1 MAKIIGY
8 IIPNIIGLILIV
20 LGWWTTIINVATLR
34 FSGESYFNKWTYT
47 GLIMIIVGA
56 YLPEIWIG
64 LRNKLFGTKSET

>member
-1 MAKIIGY
+1 MGKIIGFLF
-8 IIPNIIGLILIV
+8 PNFIGLIFIL

-47 GLIMIIVGA
+47 GLALILVGA

-64 LRNKLFGTKSET
+64 IRKKIFGD